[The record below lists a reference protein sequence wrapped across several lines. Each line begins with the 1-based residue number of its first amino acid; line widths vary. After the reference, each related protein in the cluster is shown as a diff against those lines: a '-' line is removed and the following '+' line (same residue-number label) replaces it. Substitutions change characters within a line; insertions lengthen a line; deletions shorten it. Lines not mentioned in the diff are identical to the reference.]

1 MDQEL
6 KREILLDNY
15 SNPFHK
21 ETKDGFLKAN
31 ANNISC
37 IDDINVFIKIEDNK
51 IVDAYFD
58 GEACAISTAST
69 SIMIKKII
77 GMTIEEARKYIENF
91 DNMVNEKEYDKENM
105 DEALAFDEI
114 YKQQSRKTCATLPY
128 RALQKLLTKINLN
141 NKYYC
146 YKIKEKDRG
155 IYEEKTVAHFSF
167 YYEYN

>member
-21 ETKDGFLKAN
+21 ETKEVFLKAN

-77 GMTIEEARKYIENF
+77 GMTIEEAKKYIENF
-91 DNMVNEKEYDKENM
+91 DNMVNEKEYNKENM

-128 RALQKLLTKINLN
+128 RALEKLLTK
-141 NKYYC
+141 K
-146 YKIKEKDRG
+146 
-155 IYEEKTVAHFSF
+155 
-167 YYEYN
+167 